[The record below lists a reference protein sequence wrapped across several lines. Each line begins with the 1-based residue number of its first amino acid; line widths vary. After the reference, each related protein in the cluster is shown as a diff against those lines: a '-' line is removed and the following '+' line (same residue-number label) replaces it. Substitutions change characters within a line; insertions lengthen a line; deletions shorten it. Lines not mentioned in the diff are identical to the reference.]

1 MMMMRR
7 RRRHTHSWL
16 FLTHIYQWVEIIL
29 NLCASNYRCNLLLY
43 VYFWWQESHYGKI
56 LFSLHKIQ
64 VLVKSSLGEKGL
76 THAIKAFRCSK
87 LNINNNH
94 IFCRLLVWHNF
105 ATRFAQCV
113 TISLLSYLTLNTI
126 NRTDGWTDIII
137 APSTRSRRGSSCELL
152 ELDWSNPSSCWS
164 TIMRAFWLFVCAPL
178 SLLYGGRQ
186 NVDSRGC
193 QFLAT
198 LTAHSPPSFNC
209 CCSLTHIL
217 GN

>member
-29 NLCASNYRCNLLLY
+29 KLCASNYRYNLLLY

-56 LFSLHKIQ
+56 LFSLP
-64 VLVKSSLGEKGL
+64 KSSLGEKGL
-76 THAIKAFRCSK
+76 SHVKKAFRCSK

-164 TIMRAFWLFVCAPL
+164 TIMRAFWLFV
-178 SLLYGGRQ
+178 
-186 NVDSRGC
+186 
-193 QFLAT
+193 
-198 LTAHSPPSFNC
+198 PP
-209 CCSLTHIL
+209 
-217 GN
+217 